1 MKGLKCVMLW
11 KTSSETHHNCNSF
24 YLEEVFDSLWVVAVA
39 LSTDSLHFLDLTC
52 LAGSL
57 DVLKV
62 NIGLLTE
69 IHNRSKEVKQTF
81 DQDIRGEQQ
90 KRLAHSPMNKS
101 VHFSGFNPN
110 LHAEP

>member
-1 MKGLKCVMLW
+1 MLW
-11 KTSSETHHNCNSF
+11 KTSSEAHHNCNSF

-90 KRLAHSPMNKS
+90 KKVSP
-101 VHFSGFNPN
+101 FS
-110 LHAEP
+110 HE